1 MKDSKKILSVIF
13 GACAVLK
20 VMTSNEDAWG
30 HTFAAIICGTCALAG
45 GVATLDS
52 INKACKSGK
61 ATANIV
67 NKGADITQKTI
78 SKGLGQGPD
87 LS

>member
-1 MKDSKKILSVIF
+1 MKDTKKILSVIC
-13 GACAVLK
+13 GACGVLK
-20 VMTSNEDAWG
+20 VLTSNEDAWG
-30 HTFAAIICGTCALAG
+30 HTFAAIIYGTCTLAG

-52 INKACKSGK
+52 INKAYNSGK
-61 ATANIV
+61 ATAKIV